1 MVRPSSLVIS
11 EIAIIKENNKAKQQK
26 INECST
32 KMQQLQN
39 KVDEL
44 EGEKAILESTYSVY
58 LELKEHITSQLASLE
73 ETSVC
78 ITETKQKAT
87 EQIGSKIQGTLKNI
101 EYLIERLKSEIEKAT
116 ENYNTIYEQPKS
128 YQSELTNELNH
139 LQSLST
145 ELEEAKIQ
153 EMSTM

>member
-1 MVRPSSLVIS
+1 MLGGFVCRWRLCG
-11 EIAIIKENNKAKQQK
+11 IA
-26 INECST
+26 
-32 KMQQLQN
+32 
-39 KVDEL
+39 
-44 EGEKAILESTYSVY
+44 
-58 LELKEHITSQLASLE
+58 
-73 ETSVC
+73 
-78 ITETKQKAT
+78 
-87 EQIGSKIQGTLKNI
+87 I

-116 ENYNTIYEQPKS
+116 ENYNTIYEQSKS

>member
-73 ETSVC
+73 ETR
-78 ITETKQKAT
+78 ET
-87 EQIGSKIQGTLKNI
+87 
-101 EYLIERLKSEIEKAT
+101 LIKSSHYAA
-116 ENYNTIYEQPKS
+116 N
-128 YQSELTNELNH
+128 
-139 LQSLST
+139 
-145 ELEEAKIQ
+145 
-153 EMSTM
+153 MV

>member
-101 EYLIERLKSEIEKAT
+101 ETYFLSDGKSSNSINLISCYCFFL
-116 ENYNTIYEQPKS
+116 NYARYKRGAAYIR
-128 YQSELTNELNH
+128 
-139 LQSLST
+139 
-145 ELEEAKIQ
+145 
-153 EMSTM
+153 